1 MATANVQENITQH
14 KKNVLQHYFDQNRKR
29 KCTRKYY
36 ITQKKR
42 FFSIILIEIA
52 KVNVQENITQHIKT
66 FFVHNFDLNRNYKC
80 TRKYNTTQKKRFCLA
95 LF

>member
-14 KKNVLQHYFDQNRKR
+14 KKTFYSIILIRIAKGNVQEN
-29 KCTRKYY
+29 
-36 ITQKKR
+36 ITLHKKKR

-66 FFVHNFDLNRNYKC
+66 FFVHNFDLNRNNKC
-80 TRKYNTTQKKRFCLA
+80 TRKYNTTQKNVFV
-95 LF
+95 